1 MRASRARRAREGVH
15 DNDRGIIFLH
25 ARPLAR
31 LATHFPLLAYKTWKR
46 ERNKA
51 PIAQAC

>member
-1 MRASRARRAREGVH
+1 MRASRARRARKGVH
-15 DNDRGIIFLH
+15 DNFLH

-31 LATHFPLLAYKTWKR
+31 LATHFPLLAYKTRER

-51 PIAQAC
+51 PVAQAS